1 MPFTLDLAFPA
12 AVAQLCVS
20 PFATMS
26 LRPQLQGFDLQKMR
40 SFFGSKDERIIT
52 AVEKK
57 LAPLWRE
64 EAEEDADEAAL
75 TQQAHM
81 EIVRRAV
88 LSGVPFPDLAE
99 ESDHHYD
106 VARAFAATRQ
116 KPVRT
121 EIAEWGART
130 FPDFIERFGDKL
142 PEDCRTLYLSFLEGR
157 PLFGTQVDRRCGP
170 YAFLSRAEAVRLAA
184 GFQLAQSADPLLQ
197 GTRYASGFVD
207 AMIKVLREL
216 DGKGLDVW
224 FYIH

>member
-1 MPFTLDLAFPA
+1 
-12 AVAQLCVS
+12 
-20 PFATMS
+20 MS

-57 LAPLWRE
+57 LSPLWRE
-64 EAEEDADEAAL
+64 DAEEDAAEAAE
-75 TQQAHM
+75 TQRAHTEIIRQAVM
-81 EIVRRAV
+81 
-88 LSGVPFPDLAE
+88 SGVPFPDLAE

-121 EIAEWGART
+121 ELVEWGAQT
-130 FPDFIERFGDKL
+130 FPDFMERFGDRL
-142 PEDCRTLYLSFLEGR
+142 PQDSRLLYSFLLEGR
-157 PLFGTQVDRRCGP
+157 PLFGTKVDRRSGP
-170 YAFLSRAEAVRLAA
+170 YAFLSRAEAIRLAA
-184 GFQLAQSADPLLQ
+184 GFQEAQSAEPFLQ

-207 AMIKVLREL
+207 VMIKVLRDL

>member
-1 MPFTLDLAFPA
+1 
-12 AVAQLCVS
+12 
-20 PFATMS
+20 MS
-26 LRPQLQGFDLQKMR
+26 LRPQVQGFDLEKMR

-64 EAEEDADEAAL
+64 EAEEDPTEATE
-75 TQQAHM
+75 TQRAHT
-81 EIVRRAV
+81 EIVHRAV
-88 LSGVPFPDLAE
+88 MSGVPFPDLAE

-121 EIAEWGART
+121 ELAEWGART
-130 FPDFIERFGDKL
+130 FPDFMERFGDRL
-142 PEDCRTLYLSFLEGR
+142 PEDCRLLYSFLLEGR
-157 PLFGTQVDRRCGP
+157 PLFGTKVDRRSGP
-170 YAFLSRAEAVRLAA
+170 YAFLSRAEAIRLAA
-184 GFQLAQSADPLLQ
+184 GFQEAQSVEPFLQ

-207 AMIKVLREL
+207 VMIRVLRNL